1 MTVPDHH
8 PSRRAVMGGAGAV
21 AGLWLAGCATPSAG
35 PQASG
40 GNMATTSGLDLSRAG
55 ALETA
60 EAVRK
65 GEISALEAADAA
77 IARIE
82 ALDGRINA
90 VVVRDFDRARAAAK
104 AIDASRSADDP
115 RRLLGV
121 PMTVKESNNVEG
133 LPSTWGF
140 EFAKDMKSPRD
151 AVAVQRLKAEGA
163 VILGLTNVP
172 VALGDWQSE
181 NPVYGR
187 TVNPFDPSRSPGGSS
202 GGAAAALAAGMVPL
216 EIGSDIGGS
225 IRMPAHMCG
234 VVGHK
239 PTYGIVPLR
248 GHEPPGA
255 DGLDAPLAVVGPMAR
270 KVADVAATLDII
282 AGPEAGSPYRLD
294 LPAARHAVLAGHRV
308 RIIREMP
315 GAPVDADTRAALDA
329 LVGQLEAAGVPVSD
343 KADDFPDLESM
354 MADYIRMLNTV
365 ITIGTPDA
373 RPMDAHAWLALQNAQ
388 LHCRRGW
395 QKVFEAADVIL
406 SPVFSTP
413 AFIYQT
419 EPDWSKRVLR
429 VDNQE
434 IPYGSQLAWA
444 SIATY
449 AGLPSTVVP
458 IGRSASGLPIGV
470 QIMSAPYAD
479 RTTLRFAALLEAAGM
494 TA

>member
-1 MTVPDHH
+1 MTTTKTMPD
-8 PSRRAVMGGAGAV
+8 
-21 AGLWLAGCATPSAG
+21 LAT
-35 PQASG
+35 
-40 GNMATTSGLDLSRAG
+40 AG

-60 EAVRK
+60 QAVRR
-65 GEISALEAADAA
+65 GEISALEATDAA

-82 ALDGRINA
+82 ALDGAINA
-90 VVVRDFDRARAAAK
+90 VVVRDFDRARAAAR
-104 AIDASRSADDP
+104 AIDTSRKADDP

-121 PMTVKESNNVEG
+121 PMTVKESNNMEG

-140 EFAKDMKSPRD
+140 EMAKDLKAPRD
-151 AVAVQRLKAEGA
+151 AVVVQRLKAEGA

-187 TVNPFDPSRSPGGSS
+187 TVNPFDPARSPGGSS
-202 GGAAAALAAGMVPL
+202 GGAAAALATGMVPL

-248 GHEPPGA
+248 GHAPPGT
-255 DGLDAPLAVVGPMAR
+255 DGPDAPLAVVGPMAR
-270 KVADVAATLDII
+270 SVADVAAALDII
-282 AGPEAGSPYRLD
+282 AGPEAGSAYRLD
-294 LPAARHAVLAGHRV
+294 LPPPRRETLSGYRV
-308 RIIREMP
+308 RVIREMP
-315 GAPVDADTRAALDA
+315 GAPIDADTRAALEA
-329 LVGQLEAAGVPVSD
+329 LVGRVEAAGVAVSD
-343 KADDFPDLESM
+343 KADDYPPFGPM
-354 MADYIRMLNTV
+354 MEDYIRMLNTV
-365 ITIGTPDA
+365 ISQGMPGA
-373 RPMDAHAWLALQNAQ
+373 RPIDAHAWMGLETAQ
-388 LHCRRGW
+388 LHCRRAW
-395 QKVFEAADVIL
+395 QAVFEETDVIL

-413 AFIYQT
+413 AFVYQT
-419 EPDWSKRVLR
+419 EPDWAKRVLR

-458 IGRSASGLPIGV
+458 VGRSAGGLPIGV
-470 QIMSAPYAD
+470 QIMSAPFAD
-479 RTTLRFAALLEAAGM
+479 RTTLHFAALLEAEGLSVR
-494 TA
+494 TAPPV